1 MERAQHGPAGQ
12 AAAGATGVKSDPPFP
27 SSTEIRDRMSQ
38 GNLQRVGVDTT
49 GSSHRYGEVRAGPAP
64 QFWPRTSHVSHI
76 VPTVHRTVHT
86 MIMRHAGPLT
96 EMSSFEEDM
105 HIVVTA
111 VKRMFLS
118 VVVSCMRMPNTIPGI
133 AERFL
138 VRNQSLVRQTEMPSQ
153 ANDA

>member
-1 MERAQHGPAGQ
+1 M
-12 AAAGATGVKSDPPFP
+12 
-27 SSTEIRDRMSQ
+27 
-38 GNLQRVGVDTT
+38 N
-49 GSSHRYGEVRAGPAP
+49 
-64 QFWPRTSHVSHI
+64 
-76 VPTVHRTVHT
+76 
-86 MIMRHAGPLT
+86 MRHAGPLT
-96 EMSSFEEDM
+96 EMSSFEEGM